1 VTKDIYR
8 GLQSI
13 PTAVA
18 SLSPARSKTLSTARY
33 FLKTVN
39 SALGSVKSLTDCPSW
54 SPVFSNFHVKPKPT
68 FCSKV
73 VVHYTIFIFVT
84 AAMGKFLLD

>member
-13 PTAVA
+13 PTAMA

-33 FLKTVN
+33 YLKTVN
-39 SALGSVKSLTDCPSW
+39 SALGSVKSST
-54 SPVFSNFHVKPKPT
+54 V
-68 FCSKV
+68 
-73 VVHYTIFIFVT
+73 
-84 AAMGKFLLD
+84 

>member
-18 SLSPARSKTLSTARY
+18 SLSPARSKTLSTAIL
-33 FLKTVN
+33 LKTDEQCF
-39 SALGSVKSLTDCPSW
+39 G
-54 SPVFSNFHVKPKPT
+54 
-68 FCSKV
+68 FC
-73 VVHYTIFIFVT
+73 TR
-84 AAMGKFLLD
+84 LD